1 MSSTTWVNTLCG
13 SSSTTIPGA
22 RGLDGRGLAARHA
35 RDDVS
40 PRWGA
45 LLLPRCRRASSSRC
59 SFLGGPRHCYLRKA
73 TSPVGALPALRQ
85 HGHDLFSGELSR
97 EGLYSD
103 LTVDRHGGE
112 GRAVR
117 STSHAS
123 VATWPGGGSARPAVS
138 DPGRSQRAAVMQ
150 VPAYVLCVRRCIDRA
165 VRPPRGRRPVRSA
178 HPAMPTTVW
187 WRGRALAS

>member
-35 RDDVS
+35 RDDIS
-40 PRWGA
+40 CHRGA
-45 LLLPRCRRASSSRC
+45 LLLPRCRRAAGAVFLVGRAIATSGKHITSRC
-59 SFLGGPRHCYLRKA
+59 ATGSGRH
-73 TSPVGALPALRQ
+73 S
-85 HGHDLFSGELSR
+85 HDLFSGELSR

-103 LTVDRHGGE
+103 LTVDRDGGE

-123 VATWPGGGSARPAVS
+123 VATWPGGGSTRPAVS
-138 DPGRSQRAAVMQ
+138 DPGRSQRAAVMP
-150 VPAYVLCVRRCIDRA
+150 VPAYVLCVRRYIDRA